1 MKSQE
6 ERWLLA
12 EKYNGVKTDEFFAD
26 CKALALGTPLGYLIG
41 NVPFLDCTI
50 HLDNQPLIPRVETE
64 YWVELAI
71 AVIIESQTNQ
81 PDLFQEGGGQTAIA
95 EAPQRGCL
103 ERGQASQ
110 WQSAHRPTT
119 QILDL
124 CAGSGCIGVAV
135 AHAVPASE
143 IDFAELNQRLIP
155 TIRTNCEANEIS
167 PDRYT
172 AYHSNLFESIPID
185 TTYDFILSNPPYIDP
200 SVDRAE
206 ESVKS
211 HEPHLALYG
220 GIGGLEIIE
229 QLITAAPAYLAPGG
243 QLWIEHEPEQSAA
256 IKVIASEHNFA
267 AVTHRDQY
275 QAERYS
281 ILVYNLNYNESEAR
295 L

>member
-12 EKYNGVKTDEFFAD
+12 EKYDGVKTDEFYAD

-41 NVPFLDCTI
+41 QVPFLDCTI
-50 HLDNQPLIPRVETE
+50 WLDEQPLIPRVETE
-64 YWVELAI
+64 FWVELAI
-71 AVIIESQTNQ
+71 KAIKESKRSQQ
-81 PDLFQEGGGQTAIA
+81 DLFAGDT
-95 EAPQRGCL
+95 
-103 ERGQASQ
+103 
-110 WQSAHRPTT
+110 RPVTRV
-119 QILDL
+119 LDL

-135 AHAVPASE
+135 GKAIPESKVV
-143 IDFAELNQRLIP
+143 FAELNQRLIP
-155 TIRTNCEANEIS
+155 TIRKNCVANGMN
-167 PDRYT
+167 PNQYT
-172 AYHSNLFESIPID
+172 IYHSNLFESIPAD

-275 QAERYS
+275 QVERYS
-281 ILVYNLNYNESEAR
+281 IFVYNLNYNESEAR